1 MASHSLNIG
10 ELHYFKINLRCY
22 FLSQSLTKAK
32 KMSEG
37 SRGIGS
43 GNEDLGND
51 NPAFLDDT
59 NNGNVPSNQ

>member
-1 MASHSLNIG
+1 MNVK
-10 ELHYFKINLRCY
+10 FKVL
-22 FLSQSLTKAK
+22 LQSLTKAR

-59 NNGNVPSNQ
+59 DNGNVQSNQ